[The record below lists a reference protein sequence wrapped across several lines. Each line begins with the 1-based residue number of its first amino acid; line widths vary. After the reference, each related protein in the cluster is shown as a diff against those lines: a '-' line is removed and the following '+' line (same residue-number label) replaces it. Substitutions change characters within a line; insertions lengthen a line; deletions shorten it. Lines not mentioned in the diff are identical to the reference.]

1 MQGSIRMAR
10 PFPNRHHADFPKM
23 QVLNNVFGG
32 FFGSRLMDNIREDKG
47 YTYGIHSYLMNHLKT
62 SGLVISTEAGREVC
76 EAAVAEIYKEMKAL
90 CDDLIPD
97 DELQLTRNY
106 LIGSVLSDLD
116 GPFQLASRWKNYILN
131 GLGAE
136 HFYSNMDVIRKV
148 TPEELR
154 DVAQRYMQ
162 PDDFY
167 ELIVT

>member
-1 MQGSIRMAR
+1 MIIAAGVLPDDLPQQLDASFGALSLHGHVGTEPTRAFDPATEKKYRLVNDSAGMQGSIRMAR

-97 DELQLTRNY
+97 DELTCL
-106 LIGSVLSDLD
+106 
-116 GPFQLASRWKNYILN
+116 PA
-131 GLGAE
+131 
-136 HFYSNMDVIRKV
+136 
-148 TPEELR
+148 
-154 DVAQRYMQ
+154 
-162 PDDFY
+162 
-167 ELIVT
+167 